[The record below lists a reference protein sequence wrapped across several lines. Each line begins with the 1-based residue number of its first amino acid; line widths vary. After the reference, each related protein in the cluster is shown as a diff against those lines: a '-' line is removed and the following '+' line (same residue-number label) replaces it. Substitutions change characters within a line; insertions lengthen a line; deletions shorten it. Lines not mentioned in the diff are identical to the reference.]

1 MTFTKSAR
9 ISQPAPRL
17 LTPVR
22 SSFDARLLH
31 VGAPLPQHLV
41 AELVGQLLLY
51 LFHLPSFAVVAQ
63 RPCHLLI
70 GHLFAVSFLDS
81 PAMCQSLLVFGGKLE
96 CPFVSVH
103 PPDTVLHVAV
113 PQEVQQE
120 LVQADLLFVAFWK
133 KTTKNW
139 TLNQPSTGLLCN
151 NHSIFCIIIQNN
163 SLLVLL

>member
-1 MTFTKSAR
+1 MMLPFHFVNPGSYDGPLITVLVDYTYTVRGSEIRPQMGFFTVTKSAR

-17 LTPVR
+17 PTPVR
-22 SSFDARLLH
+22 SSIDTRLLH

-51 LFHLPSFAVVAQ
+51 LFHLSSFAVVAQ

-81 PAMCQSLLVFGGKLE
+81 PAMCQSLLVFGGELE

-113 PQEVQQE
+113 P
-120 LVQADLLFVAFWK
+120 
-133 KTTKNW
+133 
-139 TLNQPSTGLLCN
+139 
-151 NHSIFCIIIQNN
+151 
-163 SLLVLL
+163 